1 MTQRP
6 LDGIRVVDFT
16 QWLAGPFATSILGDM
31 GADVVKVER
40 PDGGDGT
47 RNIDRHYAP
56 GLASYFLGI
65 NRSKR
70 SIAVDLRNPE
80 GQAAVRRLCEKA
92 DVVIEN
98 FRGGVMARL
107 GLDYER
113 LASENPRLVY
123 CSISSFGPEGP
134 LSKKAGM
141 DIIVQ
146 AQGGIMGLTG
156 EPGRAPVKVGSPIGD
171 YAGAFLAV
179 QGVLLALLARERFG
193 FGQKVDI
200 SLLDG
205 QVAMLA
211 NFLPGFV
218 KAGEPSE
225 PQGSGHPQLV
235 PYQAFAA
242 SDTYLIVACLTEG
255 FWQGLCRAI
264 ERPDLPEDPRFRTN
278 ADRVTHR
285 QVLVPIIAEHLRAR
299 TAEEWIT
306 RLEAEDVPCCKVN
319 RLADV
324 VRDTQVRRNRM
335 LVELESPQAGRY
347 TTVGVPIG
355 LAKTPGRI
363 SRPAPALGEHT
374 DEVLAEAGLT
384 PADLARLRAA
394 GAVR

>member
-16 QWLAGPFATSILGDM
+16 QWLAGPFASSILGDM

-70 SIAVDLRNPE
+70 SIAVDLHNPE
-80 GQAAVRRLCEKA
+80 GQAAVRRLCQSA

-113 LASENPRLVY
+113 LAGENPRLVY

-134 LSKKAGM
+134 LSEKAGM

-211 NFLPGFV
+211 NFIPGFM
-218 KAGEPSE
+218 KAGEPRE

-278 ADRVTHR
+278 ADRVQHR
-285 QVLVPIIAEHLRAR
+285 QTLVPIIAEILRGR
-299 TAEEWIT
+299 TADEWIA

-324 VRDTQVRRNRM
+324 VSDAQVRRNRM

-374 DEVLAEAGLT
+374 DEVLGEVGFT
-384 PADLARLRAA
+384 PAEVARLRAA
-394 GAVR
+394 GAIR